1 MGFFSQHAGNQGKHA
16 VTTVVA
22 QGCTVN
28 GSLRLSCDM
37 QVDGYVEGKI
47 VSEKTL
53 VISGTGRIKGELT
66 ADKVIIN
73 GLFEGDCFANSVEI
87 LPQGKAHGVIHC
99 DDLSIERG
107 GSFIGKTMPTST
119 EQVISLPK
127 TESTERSTPSLE
139 SKTETG

>member
-127 TESTERSTPSLE
+127 TESSERSAPSLE

>member
-1 MGFFSQHAGNQGKHA
+1 
-16 VTTVVA
+16 
-22 QGCTVN
+22 
-28 GSLRLSCDM
+28 M

-119 EQVISLPK
+119 DQVISLPK
-127 TESTERSTPSLE
+127 TESSERSAPSLE

>member
-1 MGFFSQHAGNQGKHA
+1 
-16 VTTVVA
+16 
-22 QGCTVN
+22 
-28 GSLRLSCDM
+28 M
-37 QVDGYVEGKI
+37 QVDGYIEGKI

-127 TESTERSTPSLE
+127 TEPAERNTPSLQ
-139 SKTETG
+139 SKTEIG